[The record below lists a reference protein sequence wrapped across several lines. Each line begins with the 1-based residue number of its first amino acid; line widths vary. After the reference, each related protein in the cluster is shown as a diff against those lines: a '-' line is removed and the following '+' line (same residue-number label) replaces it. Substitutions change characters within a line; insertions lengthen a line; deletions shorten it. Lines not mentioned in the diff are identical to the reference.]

1 MTRSISLCLCLAAL
15 KYSFAWGPLFEPHKG
30 GLFGRFVRADTFLK
44 ASSERDDRRDS
55 DRIDDRVA
63 RSFRADLERTFALR
77 DSTSRDAHSSAQD
90 YLALDSSLLDE
101 LVGYHDVTYELSSV
115 SVPETFCSGEGCD
128 SDEQDCLIP
137 DEFKVLSD
145 DDANEILSY
154 LGIRRAEPIRVDQ
167 QMRVWE

>member
-1 MTRSISLCLCLAAL
+1 M
-15 KYSFAWGPLFEPHKG
+15 
-30 GLFGRFVRADTFLK
+30 
-44 ASSERDDRRDS
+44 
-55 DRIDDRVA
+55 
-63 RSFRADLERTFALR
+63 
-77 DSTSRDAHSSAQD
+77 
-90 YLALDSSLLDE
+90 
-101 LVGYHDVTYELSSV
+101 TYELSAV

-145 DDANEILSY
+145 DDANEVLSY